1 MSADLK
7 VVQLHQSTLR
17 DVPAKLRMLAE
28 AIERGDHGHVSTC
41 AIALLGDTM
50 ECLSF
55 GDDSSGPSAA
65 VLFQAAAMRI
75 VREVEQAGR

>member
-41 AIALLGDTM
+41 AVAVMGETM
-50 ECLSF
+50 EIYSF
-55 GDDSSGPSAA
+55 GDDSSAPSAA
-65 VLFQAAAMRI
+65 LLFQAGILRLARTL
-75 VREVEQAGR
+75 EQAGQ